1 MTFYRLFKMYH
12 RSGWTVRAALRRAW
26 EVSNA

>member
-12 RSGWTVRAALRRAW
+12 GCGYTVRAALRRAW